1 MKPIYREWKYW
12 DNKREILW
20 RLLYWGS
27 HLLQSY
33 WKSWFR
39 IISCWHS
46 LKSNCSRWFP
56 MPQANHFD
64 CILDGLIFYFHKQNY
79 PNRAIRVYMYAWIG
93 TLKPYFTFLTNTFY
107 FIFFRT
113 WWTVCSSFC
122 SSENGEASQL
132 CQKSCWDCCSAFHHK
147 WQGI

>member
-1 MKPIYREWKYW
+1 
-12 DNKREILW
+12 
-20 RLLYWGS
+20 
-27 HLLQSY
+27 
-33 WKSWFR
+33 
-39 IISCWHS
+39 
-46 LKSNCSRWFP
+46 

-64 CILDGLIFYFHKQNY
+64 CILHGLIFYFHKQNY

-113 WWTVCSSFC
+113 WWTVCPSFC

-147 WQGI
+147 WQGIYIVILLKSEFQNVNPLMSPKKIRLLNLKINITLKIAVVVGVIAIVRCCWYIQQA